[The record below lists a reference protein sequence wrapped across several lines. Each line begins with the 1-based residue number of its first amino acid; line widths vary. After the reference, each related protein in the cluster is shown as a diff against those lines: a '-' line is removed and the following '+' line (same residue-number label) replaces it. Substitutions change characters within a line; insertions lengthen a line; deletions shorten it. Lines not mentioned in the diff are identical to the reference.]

1 MYYKYLLLLDTFQQ
15 LSYSTNRYSQGS
27 NLMPV
32 TNTYPTLNKY
42 RITLELDVLD
52 DFNPRQINW
61 EKVLDIGEDE
71 CVVSYT
77 EELDIVDW

>member
-1 MYYKYLLLLDTFQQ
+1 MTVSYYN
-15 LSYSTNRYSQGS
+15 S
-27 NLMPV
+27 
-32 TNTYPTLNKY
+32 TLNKY

-71 CVVSYT
+71 SVVSYT
-77 EELDIVDW
+77 EELDISDDWL